1 MTELAPT
8 PPALWARYRVLWP
21 LGLLFAAEAL
31 AFGLAAAAGPLGV
44 TRFSLT
50 VAAAALL
57 TGLIPALL
65 RPNAVVDATTGLLA
79 GCLAVIGASFLIAP
93 FDLTELPRLAGV
105 GSTAS
110 LLPALVILRLVN
122 AAVLG
127 PLALHLTARFPVRS
141 ALSDGHLAASYGIS
155 AIVLAAL
162 LLTPAGPRLP
172 LAVAGFLWL
181 MALLIGCLAQLFIAS
196 RGPVGGREARQARLL
211 LLTLAV
217 AYTPIMLRLLG
228 FLWGRTVVGYEWLL
242 VGQLVWPIGISYAI
256 LRHDLFGIDAALRR
270 GLAYAVLSLALL
282 AIYFGLTLLLTA
294 TLLAAFPQFRGA
306 ATLIALF
313 VAAAAFTPL
322 RQRAQWAID
331 RLFYPERLAFQ
342 AEVRAARVALAEV
355 IGRAAVV
362 ALLAEQLPRRLGAA
376 WGALTVGGEAHI
388 VRSDDCAASLR
399 DFSRPLGQ
407 PATEVTTTNSPA
419 WGAALTVGGRM
430 LGRWELGPRRPGP
443 PFDADEQA
451 QLHALAQQAGLAL
464 AYAET
469 FDALNVLNRELEARI
484 AERTAQVV
492 DQQRALAVVA
502 ERQRLARDLHD
513 SVTQTLFS
521 ISLGLRNARG
531 LVRRDPDAAVVDATV
546 VDATT
551 AALIEQEAAARAALA
566 EMRALLAQL
575 RSPAPAETDL
585 AAALREHCAGLE
597 RQGALVVALDL
608 PATCPLP
615 GAQAA
620 ELLAIAREALH
631 NVVKH
636 GGVKTAACTLAVAGD
651 QITLTVSDGGRGF
664 DPATSGGAGLGLRGM
679 RERVAA
685 LGGTVEIASATGQG
699 TTVRVQAPIPMS

>member
-1 MTELAPT
+1 MRTMTELAPS
-8 PPALWARYRVLWP
+8 PPAPWTKYRVLWP
-21 LGLLFAAEAL
+21 LGLLLAAEVL

-65 RPNAVVDATTGLLA
+65 RPNAMGLLT

-93 FDLTELPRLAGV
+93 FDLTELPRLAG
-105 GSTAS
+105 GPTTAS
-110 LLPALVILRLVN
+110 LLPPLVILRLVN

-127 PLALHLTARFPVRS
+127 PLALHLTARFPIRS
-141 ALSDGHLAASYGIS
+141 ALTDGHLAAAYGASSI
-155 AIVLAAL
+155 ILAAL
-162 LLTPAGPRLP
+162 LLTPAGPRRL
-172 LAVAGFLWL
+172 LAVGGFLWL
-181 MALLIGCLAQLFIAS
+181 MALLIGCLAQLLIAS

-242 VGQLVWPIGISYAI
+242 VGQLVWPIGISYTI
-256 LRHDLFGIDAALRR
+256 LRHDLFGIDAVLRR

-331 RLFYPERLAFQ
+331 RLFYGERLAFQ

-355 IGRAAVV
+355 IGRDAVV

-376 WGALTVGGEAHI
+376 WGALTVGGEAHV
-388 VRSDDCAASLR
+388 VRSD

-407 PATEVTTTNSPA
+407 PATEVATTSSPA
-419 WGAALTVGGRM
+419 WGAALTVGGRT

-451 QLHALAQQAGLAL
+451 QLHALAQQAALAL

-469 FDALNVLNRELEARI
+469 FDALNTLNRELEVRI

-531 LVRRDPDAAVVDATV
+531 LARRDPDAAA
-546 VDATT
+546 
-551 AALIEQEAAARAALA
+551 AALVEQEAAARAALA

-585 AAALREHCAGLE
+585 AIALREHCAGLE

-636 GGVKTAACTLAVAGD
+636 GGAKTAACTLAVAGD
-651 QITLTVSDGGRGF
+651 RLVLMVMDSGQGF
-664 DPATSGGAGLGLRGM
+664 DEAAAGGAGLGLRGM
-679 RERVAA
+679 RERAAA
-685 LGGTVEIASATGQG
+685 LGGTIEIVSAPGQG
-699 TTVRVQAPIPMS
+699 TTVRVQAPRGGAEQQERGDEASAAA

>member
-1 MTELAPT
+1 MPTALADRT
-8 PPALWARYRVLWP
+8 KYRALWP
-21 LGLLFAAEAL
+21 LGLLLAAEAF

-65 RPNAVVDATTGLLA
+65 RPNTTGLLA

-93 FDLTELPRLAGV
+93 FDLTELPRLAG
-105 GSTAS
+105 GPTTAS
-110 LLPALVILRLVN
+110 LLPPLVILRLLN

-141 ALSDGHLAASYGIS
+141 ALTDGHLAATYGIS
-155 AIVLAAL
+155 AAMLAAL
-162 LLTPAGPRLP
+162 LLTPAGPRLS

-181 MALLIGCLAQLFIAS
+181 MALLIGCLAQLFVAS
-196 RGPVGGREARQARLL
+196 RGPASGREARQARLL

-242 VGQLVWPIGISYAI
+242 LGQLVWPIGVSYTI
-256 LRHDLFGIDAALRR
+256 LRHDLFGIDAVLRR
-270 GLAYAVLSLALL
+270 GLAYAVLSLGVL

-294 TLLAAFPQFRGA
+294 ALLAVVPQFRGA
-306 ATLIALF
+306 ATLVALF
-313 VAAAAFTPL
+313 AAAVAFTPL

-331 RLFYPERLAFQ
+331 RLLYPERLAFQ
-342 AEVRAARVALAEV
+342 AEVRGARAALAEV
-355 IGRAAVV
+355 VGRDAVV
-362 ALLAEQLPRRLGAA
+362 ALLAEQLPHRLGAA
-376 WGALTVGGEAHI
+376 WGALTVGGEAHV
-388 VRSDDCAASLR
+388 VRSDDCAASLW

-407 PATEVTTTNSPA
+407 PATEVATTNSPA
-419 WGAALTVGGRM
+419 WGAALTVGGRT
-430 LGRWELGPRRPGP
+430 LGRWELGLRLPGP

-451 QLHALAQQAGLAL
+451 QLHALAQQAALAL

-469 FDALNVLNRELEARI
+469 FDALNTLNRELEARI

-531 LVRRDPDAAVVDATV
+531 LARRDPDAAA
-546 VDATT
+546 
-551 AALIEQEAAARAALA
+551 AALVEQEAAARAALA

-651 QITLTVSDGGRGF
+651 QLVLMVMDSGQGF
-664 DPATSGGAGLGLRGM
+664 DEAAAGGAGLGLRGI
-679 RERVAA
+679 RERAAA
-685 LGGTVEIASATGQG
+685 LGGTVEIASAAGQG
-699 TTVRVQAPIPMS
+699 ATVRVQAPIPMS